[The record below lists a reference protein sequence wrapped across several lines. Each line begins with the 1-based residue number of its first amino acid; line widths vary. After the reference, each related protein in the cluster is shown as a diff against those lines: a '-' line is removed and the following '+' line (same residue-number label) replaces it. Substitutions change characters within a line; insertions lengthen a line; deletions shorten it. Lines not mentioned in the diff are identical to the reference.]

1 MRLNGSAAQ
10 EASPETQTQNPRAA
24 ANKEE
29 RKTTSKKKKNQQT
42 HHACS
47 QRFQMLSAARSGSWL
62 HTPHFIRVVRY
73 ASLRLG
79 YLFTSPLRLAILHG
93 ARWVE
98 SDFGCATVFG
108 AEIRNLQV
116 ALSDTVG
123 KVDGSQH
130 DAIRALRRPT
140 GAPVLNK

>member
-1 MRLNGSAAQ
+1 
-10 EASPETQTQNPRAA
+10 
-24 ANKEE
+24 
-29 RKTTSKKKKNQQT
+29 
-42 HHACS
+42 
-47 QRFQMLSAARSGSWL
+47 MLSAARSGSWL